1 MNGGLYV
8 VRLARQAMARPVGP
22 IGTVTVSPGLPGEFW
37 LLSATWHSYA

>member
-22 IGTVTVSPGLPGEFW
+22 IGTVSPGLPGEFW
-37 LLSATWHSYA
+37 LLSAT